1 MARSNTAQQEPPMTR
16 FPRMPAGPAL
26 LTAAT
31 LAAASPGHAEG
42 RFPTI
47 PPADYTPAQKQAAAD
62 FLAARKAPVFGPF
75 EPLMYSPEVM
85 TLARSMGDY
94 LRFKSGIGT
103 TLSELVILITAREW
117 SQDFE
122 WSFHKPI
129 ALKAGV
135 PAAVVDALEDGRRP
149 ETMSADE
156 AIVYDATTEL
166 HRNHRLSDATFNR
179 AVARFGRPAVVDMI
193 GVAGY
198 YTFLAMQLNAAQYK
212 VPEGAALPRFP

>member
-1 MARSNTAQQEPPMTR
+1 MPRS
-16 FPRMPAGPAL
+16 
-26 LTAAT
+26 
-31 LAAASPGHAEG
+31 

-62 FLAARKAPVFGPF
+62 FLAARKTPVFGPF

-135 PAAVVDALEDGRRP
+135 PGGSRGRVAGWAPARDDDGGRG
-149 ETMSADE
+149 
-156 AIVYDATTEL
+156 
-166 HRNHRLSDATFNR
+166 HRLRRDDR
-179 AVARFGRPAVVDMI
+179 ASPQPSGVGRHVQPGGKARFGRPAVVDMI

-198 YTFLAMQLNAAQYK
+198 YTFLAMQLNAAQYQ
-212 VPEGAALPRFP
+212 VAGGRGAAAVPLIPA